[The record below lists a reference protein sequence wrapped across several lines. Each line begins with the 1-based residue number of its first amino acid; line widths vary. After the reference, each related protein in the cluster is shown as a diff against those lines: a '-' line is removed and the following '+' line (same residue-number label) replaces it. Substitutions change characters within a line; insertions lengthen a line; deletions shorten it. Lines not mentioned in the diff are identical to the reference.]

1 MIIEKIV
8 KDLEKRICRGI
19 CMNKNVNI
27 GSLTLANRI
36 FNCLSDGYDDEE
48 YKEITVTSLYN
59 ELSQIPS
66 DSFVKAALVKM
77 CERIEELEV

>member
-48 YKEITVTSLYN
+48 YKETTVTALYN
-59 ELSQIPS
+59 ELSRIPG
-66 DSFVKAALVKM
+66 DSFVKAAFVRM

>member
-8 KDLEKRICRGI
+8 KDLEKRVCRGI

-27 GSLTLANRI
+27 GSLTLTNRI
-36 FNCLSDGYDDEE
+36 FNCLSDGYDDKE
-48 YKEITVTSLYN
+48 YNEITVTALYN

-66 DSFVKAALVKM
+66 DGSIKAAFISL
-77 CERIEELEV
+77 CERIEELE

>member
-27 GSLTLANRI
+27 GSLTLTNRI
-36 FNCLSDGYDDEE
+36 FNCLFDGYDDDEE
-48 YKEITVTSLYN
+48 YNEITVTALYN

-66 DSFVKAALVKM
+66 DGSIKAAFISLCK
-77 CERIEELEV
+77 RIEELE